1 MKPILTLFLLL
12 WLTLPLAG
20 QNAQDPDLDILLS
33 LTSRTVRHDN
43 SGSYILFT
51 TDRDGEQ
58 KVYTQEILAIDCYN
72 YLVRALHLGRY
83 RYGVMD
89 ILGNLV
95 CRSATPASR
104 RFSPA
109 GSGGRARPSAGGSN
123 PPIRLATSRSG

>member
-58 KVYTQEILAIDCYN
+58 KVYTQEILAID
-72 YLVRALHLGRY
+72 RY
-83 RYGVMD
+83 TTW
-89 ILGNLV
+89 
-95 CRSATPASR
+95 SA
-104 RFSPA
+104 
-109 GSGGRARPSAGGSN
+109 PSISAA
-123 PPIRLATSRSG
+123 IATA